1 MNRIADISRP
11 ASPLSRASFQ
21 RKRIKC
27 RSKILSCAA
36 LGQEMEDN
44 PHAAAAA
51 STAFLALDLML
62 VDRHDIA

>member
-44 PHAAAAA
+44 PHAAAA